1 METEVIHTTR
11 KGKSIL
17 LFFPPYFEL
26 FRRIGVF
33 PIQTL
38 IITPLRNVILTV
50 TRELGLPVVLDGILT
65 SLDHRED
72 VVLVMLDLS
81 AAFDTLDH
89 EILISRLRSYFGV
102 SDTVLHWF
110 SSYLSGRTQS
120 VIIGNTSSNPRPVDF
135 GVPQGSILG
144 PLLFNLYVA
153 PLQDI
158 VAANNLDSMFYADD
172 SQIYIAIKPNDQSS
186 ALATLRNCVNV
197 VINWNTQ
204 NMLLCNPG
212 KTEVIQFTSRFV
224 QNPVL
229 SQFSFGNTI
238 IELSDKVRD
247 LGVILDKEL
256 NLRQRVNDT
265 CKESYFCNKVN
276 KSNQEVHVPK

>member
-1 METEVIHTTR
+1 MM
-11 KGKSIL
+11 
-17 LFFPPYFEL
+17 
-26 FRRIGVF
+26 
-33 PIQTL
+33 
-38 IITPLRNVILTV
+38 
-50 TRELGLPVVLDGILT
+50 

-89 EILISRLRSYFGV
+89 EILISRLGSYFGF
-102 SDTVLHWF
+102 SDTVLRWF

-120 VIIGNTSSNPRPVDF
+120 VIIGKTTSIHPVDF

-144 PLLFNLYVA
+144 PVLFTLYVA

-158 VAANNLDSMFYADD
+158 VAAYNLNSMFYADD
-172 SQIYIAIKPNDQSS
+172 SQLYIAIKPNDQSS
-186 ALATLRNCVNV
+186 ALVTLQNCVNA

-212 KTEVIQFTSRFV
+212 KTGVIQFTSRFV
-224 QNPVL
+224 RNPVL
-229 SQFSFGNTI
+229 SQFSFGNTT

-247 LGVILDKEL
+247 VGVILDKEL
-256 NLRQRVNDT
+256 NLRQHINDT
-265 CKESYFCNKVN
+265 CKKAISAIRSISRIRKYMSQVILNVL
-276 KSNQEVHVPK
+276 